1 MEIFFF
7 FSMFFFT
14 TLLFGGILSLVF
26 RNQIIIEQRVMGL
39 YRKRDNKNKEN
50 KIYGSNH
57 NKKSL
62 VKYIKLIINRSKK
75 QINNNMS
82 QQSSKAL
89 ERRLRDAGYP
99 FNWSPIEFR
108 LAQIILAVTFFLI
121 IMALFLPL
129 TTDYGKLIIL
139 ALFAGLL
146 GAVYPNYYLQTKKK
160 QRLWLIQKQMAD
172 FFDMVNL
179 VMEAGMGL
187 DQALSKVSK
196 QNKGPL
202 SDEFLRTLDDIK
214 LGKSRRE
221 AFSELRNRVPLNQ
234 FQSIIGS
241 IIQADQ
247 LGMGMAKV
255 IHALTVR
262 IRENQRELAREQAMK
277 APIKMMFPMVFF
289 IFPSLFIVLLGP
301 LVIFFITKGFSG

>member
-26 RNQIIIEQRVMGL
+26 RNQIIIEQRVIGL

-108 LAQIILAVTFFLI
+108 LAQIILTVTFFLI

-146 GAVYPNYYLQTKKK
+146 GAVYPNYYLQAKKK

-247 LGMGMAKV
+247 LGMGMTKV

-262 IRENQRELAREQAMK
+262 IRENQRGLAREQAMK

-301 LVIFFITKGFSG
+301 LVIFFITKGFGG